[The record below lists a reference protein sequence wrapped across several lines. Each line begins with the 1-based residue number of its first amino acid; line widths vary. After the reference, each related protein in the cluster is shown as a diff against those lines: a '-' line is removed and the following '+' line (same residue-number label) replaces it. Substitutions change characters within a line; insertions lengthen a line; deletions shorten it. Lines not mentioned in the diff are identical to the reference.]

1 LSLGHNTN
9 ISEPIPPPRDTA
21 SSNRVLFSTTCRF
34 ETELN
39 WKLQGTT
46 ALTKTENEKY
56 NVSKTWDESHIMSS
70 DVEKTRINNRLP
82 VAREGLPFIALGLF
96 HTILFTFLGLEIL
109 ALLVGLL
116 TLFIIYFFR
125 DPARR
130 SQVSDKTVLTPADGT
145 ILRVQ
150 HFEDDENP
158 LGEPTIKISVFMSL
172 FNVHVNRIPIMGKIS
187 EIVYH
192 SGKFFSANLD
202 KASEKNEKNLIALK
216 TGDGRK
222 IVFVQI
228 AGLIARRIVCW
239 IKEGD
244 HVKTGQRFGL
254 IRFGSLLDIY
264 LPKDTRV
271 TVQPR
276 DKVKAGETVLGH
288 LS

>member
-1 LSLGHNTN
+1 
-9 ISEPIPPPRDTA
+9 
-21 SSNRVLFSTTCRF
+21 
-34 ETELN
+34 
-39 WKLQGTT
+39 
-46 ALTKTENEKY
+46 
-56 NVSKTWDESHIMSS
+56 MSS
-70 DVEKTRINNRLP
+70 HVEKTRIKNRLP
-82 VAREGLPFIALGLF
+82 VAREGIPFIALGLF
-96 HTILFTFLGLEIL
+96 PAILFTFLGLEIL
-109 ALLVGLL
+109 ALLAGLL

-145 ILRVQ
+145 ILRIQ
-150 HFEDDENP
+150 HFEDDKNP
-158 LGEPTIKISVFMSL
+158 LGEPTIKISVFMSM

-192 SGKFFSANLD
+192 SGKFFSAHLD
-202 KASEKNEKNLIALK
+202 KASEKNEKNLIALQ

-254 IRFGSLLDIY
+254 IRFGSRLDIY

>member
-1 LSLGHNTN
+1 
-9 ISEPIPPPRDTA
+9 
-21 SSNRVLFSTTCRF
+21 
-34 ETELN
+34 
-39 WKLQGTT
+39 
-46 ALTKTENEKY
+46 
-56 NVSKTWDESHIMSS
+56 MSS
-70 DVEKTRINNRLP
+70 DLEKTRINNSLP
-82 VAREGLPFIALGLF
+82 VAREGIPFIALGLF

-109 ALLVGLL
+109 TLLAGLL

-130 SQVSDKTVLTPADGT
+130 RQVSDKTVLTPADGT

-158 LGEPTIKISVFMSL
+158 LGEPTIKISVFMSV
-172 FNVHVNRIPIMGKIS
+172 FNVHVNRIPIMGTIS

-192 SGKFFSANLD
+192 SGKFFSAHLD
-202 KASEKNEKNLIALK
+202 KASEKNEKNFITLQ

-222 IVFVQI
+222 VVFVQI

-254 IRFGSLLDIY
+254 IRFGSRLDIY
-264 LPKDTRV
+264 LPKDTRI
-271 TVQPR
+271 TVESR
-276 DKVKAGETVLGH
+276 DKVKAGQTVLGH

>member
-1 LSLGHNTN
+1 
-9 ISEPIPPPRDTA
+9 
-21 SSNRVLFSTTCRF
+21 
-34 ETELN
+34 
-39 WKLQGTT
+39 
-46 ALTKTENEKY
+46 
-56 NVSKTWDESHIMSS
+56 MSP

-82 VAREGLPFIALGLF
+82 VAREGIPFIAFGLF
-96 HTILFTFLGLEIL
+96 LTILFTLLGLDIL
-109 ALLVGLL
+109 ACLAGLL
-116 TLFIIYFFR
+116 TLFIIFFFR

-150 HFEDDENP
+150 QLEDDENP
-158 LGEPTIKISVFMSL
+158 MGEPTIKISVFMSV
-172 FNVHVNRIPIMGKIS
+172 FNVHVNRIPIMGKIA

-192 SGKFFSANLD
+192 SGKFLSAHLD
-202 KASEKNEKNLIALK
+202 KASEKNEKNLITLE

-254 IRFGSLLDIY
+254 IRFGSRLDIY

>member
-1 LSLGHNTN
+1 
-9 ISEPIPPPRDTA
+9 
-21 SSNRVLFSTTCRF
+21 
-34 ETELN
+34 
-39 WKLQGTT
+39 
-46 ALTKTENEKY
+46 
-56 NVSKTWDESHIMSS
+56 MSS

-109 ALLVGLL
+109 ALLAGLL

-158 LGEPTIKISVFMSL
+158 LGEPTIKISVFMSV

-192 SGKFFSANLD
+192 SGKFFSAHLD
-202 KASEKNEKNLIALK
+202 KASEKNEKNFIALQ

-254 IRFGSLLDIY
+254 IRFGSRLDIY

>member
-1 LSLGHNTN
+1 
-9 ISEPIPPPRDTA
+9 
-21 SSNRVLFSTTCRF
+21 
-34 ETELN
+34 
-39 WKLQGTT
+39 
-46 ALTKTENEKY
+46 
-56 NVSKTWDESHIMSS
+56 MSS
-70 DVEKTRINNRLP
+70 HLEKTRINNRLP

-109 ALLVGLL
+109 ALLAGLL

-158 LGEPTIKISVFMSL
+158 LGEPTMKISVFMSV

-192 SGKFFSANLD
+192 SGKFFSAHLD
-202 KASEKNEKNLIALK
+202 KASEKNEKNLIALQ

-239 IKEGD
+239 IKAGD

-254 IRFGSLLDIY
+254 IRFGSRLDIY
-264 LPKDTRV
+264 LPEDTRV

>member
-1 LSLGHNTN
+1 
-9 ISEPIPPPRDTA
+9 
-21 SSNRVLFSTTCRF
+21 
-34 ETELN
+34 
-39 WKLQGTT
+39 
-46 ALTKTENEKY
+46 
-56 NVSKTWDESHIMSS
+56 MSS

-82 VAREGLPFIALGLF
+82 VAREGIPFIALGLF
-96 HTILFTFLGLEIL
+96 PTILFTFLGLEIL
-109 ALLVGLL
+109 ALLAGLL
-116 TLFIIYFFR
+116 TLFIVYFFR

-158 LGEPTIKISVFMSL
+158 LGEPTIKISVFMSM

-192 SGKFFSANLD
+192 SGKFFSAHLD
-202 KASEKNEKNLIALK
+202 KASEKNEKNLIALQ

-254 IRFGSLLDIY
+254 IRFGSRLDIY